1 MSNFSGKYYYSVDPK
16 GRVMI
21 PAPLREIISANY
33 GDKLYVTIAPADRC
47 VQIYPQEEWNTLM
60 EKVRGLAQSNKAVK
74 RFRRTVIGSAVEV
87 GMDKQGRVQL
97 PVSLREDTGI
107 KGEIVVV
114 GQLDKIE
121 IWDRAEWDNA
131 TGGTGGDE
139 SYESELGALGI

>member
-33 GDKLYVTIAPADRC
+33 SDKLYVTIAPADKC
-47 VQIYPQEEWNTLM
+47 IQIYPQEEWSALM
-60 EKVRGLAQSNKAVK
+60 ERVRGLAQSNKAVK

-87 GMDKQGRVQL
+87 TMDKQGRLQV

-107 KGEIVVV
+107 KSEIVVV

-121 IWDRAEWDNA
+121 VWDRAEWDKSMGS
-131 TGGTGGDE
+131 TGEDD
-139 SYESELGALGI
+139 SYEAELGALGI